1 MSKLPKD
8 DGSTIIVHD
17 SNNKNEPPLNHEDIS
32 LTVKVDEDEE
42 KGSKKY
48 HSTWIYISVA
58 VISLIFLV
66 FVTGLVLAWLDPLK
80 LFTCDK
86 NFP

>member
-1 MSKLPKD
+1 MSKLTKNIE
-8 DGSTIIVHD
+8 STIIVHD

-32 LTVKVDEDEE
+32 LTVKFDEDEE
-42 KGSKKY
+42 KSSKKY

-58 VISLIFLV
+58 VISLILLV
-66 FVTGLVLAWLDPLK
+66 FVAGLVLAWLDPLK